1 MTENRIR
8 ELRRSHNM
16 SKEALGTIINT
27 TQQAVSKMEK
37 DTCAISTDLLISMA
51 RYFNV
56 TTDYILGL
64 SDIKRDL
71 SGQIRMNQEMDQ
83 CYDIVLRYNNLTDTN
98 KKTLQCLL
106 KRLEQAQLEEEEADI
121 AEEVL
126 KNAEDS
132 HMGKR
137 PPFHLSGLENLVLE
151 ESQSMGVRVNTDVF
165 SDGKTLLK
173 SIQSGERYGLI
184 FIDIEMEQIDGIS
197 AARKIRET
205 DHSVLFIY
213 ISGYDKYLK
222 ELFEVEPF
230 RFLSKPLDKE
240 KFRRYFKE
248 ACHRIGET
256 EVFYQFKFNKKIQ
269 KVPLKDIVYFES
281 RNRVVHIFL
290 QDRST
295 AYFYGKLNNVE
306 KELANSRKY
315 FLRIHQS
322 FLVNYDYITK
332 MNFFN
337 ITISMNGKEM
347 ELKISEDRQ
356 KEVRRQL
363 CTIAAT
369 HLGCDASGT
378 AASDYTEIHNDPFR
392 SRKQKA
398 CRHNQLVFI
407 LCFPCGNRV

>member
-1 MTENRIR
+1 MLKI
-8 ELRRSHNM
+8 
-16 SKEALGTIINT
+16 AICDDDLGFTG
-27 TQQAVSKMEK
+27 S
-37 DTCAISTDLLISMA
+37 
-51 RYFNV
+51 
-56 TTDYILGL
+56 
-64 SDIKRDL
+64 
-71 SGQIRMNQEMDQ
+71 
-83 CYDIVLRYNNLTDTN
+83 
-98 KKTLQCLL
+98 
-106 KRLEQAQLEEEEADI
+106 LET
-121 AEEVL
+121 
-126 KNAEDS
+126 
-132 HMGKR
+132 M
-137 PPFHLSGLENLVLE
+137 VLE
-151 ESQSMGVRVNTDVF
+151 ESRSIGIRADTNVF

-184 FIDIEMEQIDGIS
+184 FIDIEMEQVDGIS

-205 DHSVLFIY
+205 DRSVLFIY

-248 ACHRIGET
+248 ACQRIGET
-256 EVFYQFKFNKKIQ
+256 EIFFQFTYNREIR

-290 QDRST
+290 RNGST
-295 AYFYGKLNNVE
+295 AYFYGKLSVVE
-306 KELANSRKY
+306 KELADSRRY

-363 CTIAAT
+363 IQWQRER
-369 HLGCDASGT
+369 LSLNEGISFNYIGISASGT
-378 AASDYTEIHNDPFR
+378 ATSDYTEIHNNPFR
-392 SRKQKA
+392 FGKQETH
-398 CRHNQLVFI
+398 RHDRLAFI
-407 LCFPCGNRV
+407 LCLPCYGRVWYPVSSAVSVGREYPDGIYDQYRYQKRESEKTLYQHPSYLYGMDAGRSHCAAGLRGSWHRQMRH